1 MKTLDSKTYS
11 YKTTYKKLYL
21 TYYLQKSAIKLS
33 ISVIQK
39 KKKMQAVAREISSVS
54 SADDSVLF
62 MQPVNHGQLR
72 NN

>member
-39 KKKMQAVAREISSVS
+39 KKMQAVAREISSVS

-72 NN
+72 NNW

>member
-39 KKKMQAVAREISSVS
+39 KKMQAVAREISSVS

>member
-11 YKTTYKKLYL
+11 YKTTYKKIYL

-33 ISVIQK
+33 ISVIQ